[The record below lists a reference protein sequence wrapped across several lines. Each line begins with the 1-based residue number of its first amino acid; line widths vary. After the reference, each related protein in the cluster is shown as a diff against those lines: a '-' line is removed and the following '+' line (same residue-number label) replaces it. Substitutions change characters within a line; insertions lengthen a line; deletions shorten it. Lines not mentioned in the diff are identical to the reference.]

1 MYLQSTTG
9 RYQHVTNT
17 LPTRYQTLDYDMNL
31 IILFYD
37 TLPQYFKKK
46 YTLFV

>member
-17 LPTRYQTLDYDMNL
+17 LPTCYQPLDYDMNL

-37 TLPQYFKKK
+37 TLPHVTTIF
-46 YTLFV
+46 